1 MNLENI
7 DVVLDRYLWIA
18 NNEDKEVIA
27 DSLRKMVALID
38 ELVEKNSAG
47 DLNENDLATSIM
59 SKLG

>member
-27 DSLRKMVALID
+27 DSLRKMVALVD
-38 ELVEKNSAG
+38 ELVEKNEVG
-47 DLNENDLATSIM
+47 DLNENDLSTSIM